1 MTRRI
6 LLALFLCACGE
17 GEISSG
23 AAGEDFG
30 SSGADVG
37 GLGGLDGVGGF
48 GTPEPRPDRLLP
60 ATGGSAA
67 PADSGAG
74 PRAGR
79 VGGSAD
85 RTARAGRRRAAAARD
100 RASAPT
106 PHRAATTAAAG
117 HTRLRLC
124 VRQRPVLCVVRPR
137 PRGPERVPRAL
148 AHEQPD
154 ALLRCTDAAWNV
166 EQACEAGC
174 EVRPPGEA
182 DRCAN
187 PPPGPD
193 DGQWHLPWRCGDTYR
208 CTQGNDGDICGGGVG
223 SHTGRQRFAYDFGM
237 PRGTSVVAARAGE
250 VIFSDN
256 RVGPGQDCYDG
267 CNDQGCCDRCINTVN
282 RVVLR
287 HGDGTT
293 SLYLHLDNASAQ
305 VGAMVSAG
313 DQLGV
318 SGISGCSFGAHL
330 HFQVQSDCGIWFCD
344 SQGIDFSE
352 NGDMACGAQNAS
364 GNCR

>member
-1 MTRRI
+1 VIDRPGSGDQDPWNARSDCLERVITFGGTGDHVAVEQAIRLVWNGWSRWRGAI
-6 LLALFLCACGE
+6 NTPVCGCVFGNGRYCA
-17 GEISSG
+17 SS
-23 AAGEDFG
+23 
-30 SSGADVG
+30 
-37 GLGGLDGVGGF
+37 
-48 GTPEPRPDRLLP
+48 
-60 ATGGSAA
+60 
-67 PADSGAG
+67 
-74 PRAGR
+74 
-79 VGGSAD
+79 
-85 RTARAGRRRAAAARD
+85 ARD
-100 RASAPT
+100 
-106 PHRAATTAAAG
+106 
-117 HTRLRLC
+117 LE
-124 VRQRPVLCVVRPR
+124 
-137 PRGPERVPRAL
+137 GPNGCRVPL

-154 ALLRCTDAAWNV
+154 ALLRCTDAAWSV
-166 EQACEAGC
+166 EQPCEAGC

-182 DRCAN
+182 DRCAS

-193 DGQWHLPWRCGDTYR
+193 DGLWHLPWRCGDTYR

-267 CNDQGCCDRCINTVN
+267 CNDQACCDRCINTVN

-293 SLYLHLDNASAQ
+293 SLYLHLDNATAQ

-313 DQLGV
+313 DELGV

>member
-1 MTRRI
+1 MKRH
-6 LLALFLCACGE
+6 LLLGLFLCACGE

-23 AAGEDFG
+23 GAGEDFG
-30 SSGADVG
+30 RDDPDLA
-37 GLGGLDGVGGF
+37 GLDGIGGF
-48 GTPEPRPDRLLP
+48 GTPDPRPDRLLP
-60 ATGGSAA
+60 PGGGSVS
-67 PADSGAG
+67 PADLG
-74 PRAGR
+74 
-79 VGGSAD
+79 V
-85 RTARAGRRRAAAARD
+85 
-100 RASAPT
+100 ASAPDGFVAPPTT
-106 PHRAATTAAAG
+106 PPAPDPDAFMAPPTMPPPPPTEPPPPPDTPVCG
-117 HTRLRLC
+117 C
-124 VRQRPVLCVVRPR
+124 VFGNGRYCASSARDLEGPNGCQVPV
-137 PRGPERVPRAL
+137 

-154 ALLRCTDAAWNV
+154 ALLRCTDAAWSV

-182 DRCAN
+182 DRCAS

-193 DGQWHLPWRCGDTYR
+193 DGLWHLPWRCGDTYR

-237 PRGTSVVAARAGE
+237 PRGTRVVAARAGE

-267 CNDQGCCDRCINTVN
+267 CNDGACCDRCINTVN

-293 SLYLHLDNASAQ
+293 SLYLHLDRATAQ

-313 DQLGV
+313 DELGV

-352 NGDMACGAQNAS
+352 NADMACGAQNAS